1 MASPMDRD
9 RTPKFS
15 RFQRSER
22 AALSWVVL
30 DDRCKSIKSQL
41 LEVNFLAGIV
51 DVDAH
56 QITSDIVIQDDAFR
70 YLSAFDARLLRKV
83 DIE

>member
-1 MASPMDRD
+1 MANPMDLIER
-9 RTPKFS
+9 RS
-15 RFQRSER
+15 SAAFQRSEC
-22 AALSWVVL
+22 AALSWVIL
-30 DDRCKSIKSQL
+30 DDRWKSIKSQL

-70 YLSAFDARLLRKV
+70 DLSAIDARLLRKV